1 MLSCTNNMLK
11 SIIGWKLNLDIY
23 FFKSLIKLATRVPPR
38 CNVRCGFPLQIRHH
52 NIYLQ
57 TNLKSLPFLCNFSCP
72 AISKKSSKMSAP
84 AASRQLSAGRD
95 IPSKRVT
102 VNDPSQLP
110 HDYSTTPGGTL
121 FSTTPGGAYVCKVPH
136 VYIRGALSAVALLAL
151 SSSYSCHRT
160 MFINYTSVVN

>member
-1 MLSCTNNMLK
+1 MLK
-11 SIIGWKLNLDIY
+11 SIIGWKLNLEIF

-121 FSTTPGGAYVCKVPH
+121 FSTTPGGAYARSRMFT
-136 VYIRGALSAVALLAL
+136 YGALSPL
-151 SSSYSCHRT
+151 SRCWRCRRHT
-160 MFINYTSVVN
+160 HVIEQCL